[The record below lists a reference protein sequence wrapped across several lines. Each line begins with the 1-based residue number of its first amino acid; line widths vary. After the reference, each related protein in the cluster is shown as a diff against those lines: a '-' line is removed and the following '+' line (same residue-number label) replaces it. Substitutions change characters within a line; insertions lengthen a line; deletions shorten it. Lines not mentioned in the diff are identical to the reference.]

1 MRGAGAREGR
11 DVSEQEGRGKSD
23 EYEEEVKE
31 QQQEVHIVLVSKEP
45 SRAYPAF
52 VLALGS
58 VAMGTKCKV
67 YCTMDALEIVKKGGA
82 AGITLAGA
90 PPLEKYL
97 KDAIAAGV
105 KVTACGPSKE
115 MLIQMG
121 IRKDTLEEGVEFEDV
136 IGFLNEALPAAK
148 KGGMI
153 VFL

>member
-1 MRGAGAREGR
+1 MNNLMSK
-11 DVSEQEGRGKSD
+11 DEQE
-23 EYEEEVKE
+23 
-31 QQQEVHIVLVSKEP
+31 QQEVHIVLVSKDS
-45 SRAYPAF
+45 SRVYPAF

-58 VAMGTKCKV
+58 VAMGAKCKV

-82 AGITLAGA
+82 AKITLPGA
-90 PPLEKYL
+90 PSLEKYL

-105 KVTACGPSKE
+105 KVTACGPSKD
-115 MLIQMG
+115 MLKQMG
-121 IRKDTLEEGVEFEDV
+121 ITPASLEDGVEFEDV